1 MSPETLTMADR
12 YPEEHASQALEE
24 DQGQQDALRSW
35 LNLFLLLGTNLTLNW
50 QHFEAQRHSSDATAL
65 TTSS

>member
-24 DQGQQDALRSW
+24 DH
-35 LNLFLLLGTNLTLNW
+35 W